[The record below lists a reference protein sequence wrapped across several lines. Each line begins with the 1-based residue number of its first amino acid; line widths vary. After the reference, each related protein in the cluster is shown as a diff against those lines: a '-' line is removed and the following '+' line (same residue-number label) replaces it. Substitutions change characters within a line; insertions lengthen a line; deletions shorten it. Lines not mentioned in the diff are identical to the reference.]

1 MDTLRTLQSNPALAS
16 PHSRFFLSTFFFS
29 WRT

>member
-1 MDTLRTLQSNPALAS
+1 MDTLRALQSNPALAS
-16 PHSRFFLSTFFFS
+16 PHSRFFLSTLFS